1 MLAVAI
7 VASLS
12 TATILD
18 LPPGA
23 VARLGE
29 TRFRAGGPVRH
40 LTFSPDGETL
50 LGSLE
55 VSGRLIPVAWDA
67 TTGRRVPVPS
77 CLPSV
82 RAVPPV
88 ACRAVCLRPGLV
100 LLAGPGKA
108 AGLWDTATEQRVAR
122 FAGHSAPVVAV
133 AVSPD
138 RRQFATAD
146 TAGVVRV
153 WDGEAF
159 VPRFT
164 PRGHTAAVRSIRVS
178 EDGRRAVTTAD
189 DGTARV
195 WDLAT
200 GKELRVLPADGP
212 ADLTPDGL
220 GLVLGAGRGVVVR
233 DVLTGL
239 AVVQSREPP
248 GPRFTVPEVLARLGV
263 CLAASPDERTL
274 AVPFAD
280 GSVGVFERAS
290 GGLRLVLAGHGT
302 ACRLAVFTPDGTRLL
317 TAGDDHTVLVWDV
330 RPQAVRLA
338 GAWRRETSAA
348 RLWATMCTGR
358 ADEAFRAMARL
369 AAEPAAAVQTARLR
383 IRPATPDDPD
393 TPEQRLADSRAVELL
408 ESLGTVEAREFLEG
422 LVEGGQPSAWRTR
435 EAIRAVIRLKR
446 RAGDRPD

>member
-7 VASLS
+7 LASLF
-12 TATILD
+12 TVTILD

-29 TRFRAGGPVRH
+29 TRFRAGGPVRY
-40 LTFSPDGETL
+40 LAFSPDGETL

-55 VSGRLIPVAWDA
+55 VSGRPTLVAWD
-67 TTGRRVPVPS
+67 TTTARRVAVPS

-82 RAVPPV
+82 GAVPAVPS
-88 ACRAVCLRPGLV
+88 RAVCLRPGLV

-108 AGLWDTATEQRVAR
+108 AGLWDTATEHRLAR

-146 TAGVVRV
+146 AAGVVRV
-153 WDGEAF
+153 WDGETF

-164 PRGHTAAVRSIRVS
+164 PQGHTAAVRSIRVS
-178 EDGRRAVTTAD
+178 EDGKRAVTTAD

-200 GKELRVLPADGP
+200 GKELRALSADGP

-239 AVVQSREPP
+239 TVVPSREPAR
-248 GPRFTVPEVLARLGV
+248 PRFTTPEVLARLGV

-274 AVPFAD
+274 AIPFS
-280 GSVGVFERAS
+280 GGHIGVFERQT
-290 GGLRLVLAGHGT
+290 GELRLVFPGHGT
-302 ACRLAVFTPDGTRLL
+302 ACRLAAFTPDGTRLL

-330 RPQAVRLA
+330 RPQAVRLPEA
-338 GAWRRETSAA
+338 LRRETSAA

-358 ADEAFRAMARL
+358 ADVAFRAMARL

-383 IRPATPDDPD
+383 IRPATADDPD

-408 ESLGTVEAREFLEG
+408 ESLGTVESREFLEG
-422 LVEGGQPSAWRTR
+422 LVKGGHPSAWRTR

-446 RAGDRPD
+446 RAADRPE